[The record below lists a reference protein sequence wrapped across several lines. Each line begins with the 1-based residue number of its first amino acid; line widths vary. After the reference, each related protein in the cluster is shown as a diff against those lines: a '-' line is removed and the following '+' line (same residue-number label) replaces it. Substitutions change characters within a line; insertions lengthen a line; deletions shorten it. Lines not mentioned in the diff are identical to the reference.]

1 MSSDLALSVRGLSK
15 EYRITH
21 MSQHH
26 GKVTDAA
33 LAAMKNL
40 FRPQEYE
47 TFLALDDV
55 SFDVKKGDVV
65 GVVGRNGAGKSTLL
79 KVLSRI
85 TEPTAGE
92 VRLYGKVGS
101 LLEVGTGFHPE
112 LTGRENIYLNGSIL
126 GMRTRDIDRQF
137 DAIVD
142 FAEIERFL
150 DTPVKRYSSGMYVR
164 LAFAVAAH
172 LNPEILIVDEVLAV
186 GDTQF
191 QNKCLGKMR
200 DVSREDGRTVLFVSH
215 NAAVVKSLCNK
226 GLLLANGRL
235 AFQGSA
241 QEVLDEYAK
250 RAPVTSQVA
259 YKSPI
264 GLHLAGLKVNGVE
277 TRVSDVDFLGP
288 LEIEVTVEA
297 NAITPSCVPRFR
309 WRDADGLKLSDI
321 WGPEELV
328 DFRKYEGRFVFRLSI
343 DSMHLM
349 PGRYFVDFHLFDTRN
364 ELLSAPDCVELDVQ
378 PVALPGAPRAYESAH
393 GLLRLASRVTVTQC
407 RNAGGAHGSASHRP
421 PASVVLQE

>member
-15 EYRITH
+15 EYRIAH
-21 MSQHH
+21 MAQHSR
-26 GKVTDAA
+26 VTEAAFAA
-33 LAAMKNL
+33 LKSVFN
-40 FRPQEYE
+40 RQEYE
-47 TFLALDDV
+47 TFKALDDV

-126 GMRTRDIDRQF
+126 GMRERDIDRQF

-142 FAEIERFL
+142 FAEVERFL

-191 QNKCLGKMR
+191 QQKCLGKMK
-200 DVSREDGRTVLFVSH
+200 DVSSQEGKTVLFVSH
-215 NAAVVKSLCNK
+215 NIAAVKALCNK
-226 GLLLANGRL
+226 GLLLANGKLLR
-235 AFQGSA
+235 QGSVD
-241 QEVLDEYAK
+241 EVLAEYAT
-250 RAPVTSQVA
+250 RAPVAVQVRHG
-259 YKSPI
+259 KSSKLQLVDMQI
-264 GLHLAGLKVNGVE
+264 NGAQTAVG
-277 TRVSDVDFLGP
+277 DVDFLKP
-288 LEIEVTVEA
+288 LEIELELDA
-297 NAITPSCVPRFR
+297 QEPTPLCIPFFR
-309 WRDADGLKLSDI
+309 WHDANGVILSEV
-321 WGPEELV
+321 WGPEESV
-328 DFRKYEGRFVFRLSI
+328 DFQRYDGRFSFRLALDRMS
-343 DSMHLM
+343 LM
-349 PGRYFVDFHLFDTRN
+349 PGRYFIDFYLHDVAGKEVF
-364 ELLSAPDCVELDVQ
+364 SAPECVQLEVH
-378 PVALPGAPRAYESAH
+378 PVALPGAPRAYEGRH
-393 GLLRLASRVTVTQC
+393 GVLRLASRLS
-407 RNAGGAHGSASHRP
+407 AHSIVSQQA
-421 PASVVLQE
+421 